1 MIKQMKQLLDA
12 RTFANARVTEIKNEY
27 AKIDNDWLVVHF
39 KITFYMALT
48 TLLVEILLSFYVIQ
62 TQLRTTPVSLYFL
75 KYVIVPTILN
85 SGLLII
91 GYKLI
96 KTQRYTSLQ
105 KIYGISI
112 IATFV
117 AFVITSIHNIYS
129 PIYMIYLI
137 SIVLTSIYSNH
148 NLTRNMSCL
157 SIVLFLLSEFVIVWD
172 PIKQSIFESPLRL
185 VSIILIFITLLLF
198 SVTCIISMD
207 FLRKK
212 NTVSINLEIE
222 RYELEH
228 RLRFD
233 ELTGIY
239 NRMTLNATLNTISE
253 KHNDNY
259 FIMAMADL
267 DHFKKINDQFG
278 HHLGDLCLKAFA
290 EALKDVSPNSLAFRF
305 GGDEFCLLFQDISM
319 NDAIVICQIVQSKL
333 TDIQLD
339 ESTTF
344 TMHASFGLAEFSPT
358 ISVTELF
365 LRADSALY
373 EAKEKRNMVTVFSQ
387 K

>member
-39 KITFYMALT
+39 KITFYMAFT

-62 TQLRTTPVSLYFL
+62 TQLRTTPVSLYFF

-157 SIVLFLLSEFVIVWD
+157 SIVFFLL
-172 PIKQSIFESPLRL
+172 
-185 VSIILIFITLLLF
+185 
-198 SVTCIISMD
+198 
-207 FLRKK
+207 
-212 NTVSINLEIE
+212 
-222 RYELEH
+222 
-228 RLRFD
+228 
-233 ELTGIY
+233 
-239 NRMTLNATLNTISE
+239 
-253 KHNDNY
+253 
-259 FIMAMADL
+259 
-267 DHFKKINDQFG
+267 
-278 HHLGDLCLKAFA
+278 
-290 EALKDVSPNSLAFRF
+290 
-305 GGDEFCLLFQDISM
+305 
-319 NDAIVICQIVQSKL
+319 
-333 TDIQLD
+333 
-339 ESTTF
+339 
-344 TMHASFGLAEFSPT
+344 
-358 ISVTELF
+358 
-365 LRADSALY
+365 
-373 EAKEKRNMVTVFSQ
+373 
-387 K
+387 